1 MASITRRK
9 SRELSRK
16 MKGMSAAEAK
26 AALSAMKAEMVNEI
40 SRNACQH
47 VDHEFAPRMAGDL
60 LMVVLMFLR
69 CKRGYGGKRLRDF
82 LHDFNEFAADCYKE
96 QLTAGVVKEILMDEC
111 GFDVEAEFQKC
122 GEATPTT

>member
-1 MASITRRK
+1 MTSIARRK
-9 SRELSRK
+9 SRELQRR
-16 MKGMSAAEAK
+16 MQGMSAAEAK

-47 VDHEFAPRMAGDL
+47 VDHEFAPRLAGDL
-60 LMVVLMFLR
+60 LMTVLMFLR

-82 LHDFNEFAADCYKE
+82 LHDFNEFTADCYREK
-96 QLTAGVVKEILMDEC
+96 LTAGVVKEILWDEC
-111 GFDVEAEFQKC
+111 KFDVEAEFEKC

>member
-9 SRELSRK
+9 SRELQRK
-16 MKGMSAAEAK
+16 MQGMSAVEAK
-26 AALSAMKAEMVNEI
+26 AALSAMKTEMVNEI

-47 VDHEFAPRMAGDL
+47 VDQEFAPRMAGDL

-82 LHDFNEFAADCYKE
+82 LHDFNEFTADCYREK
-96 QLTAGVVKEILMDEC
+96 LTAGVVKEILMDEC
-111 GFDVEAEFQKC
+111 GFDVEAEFAKC
-122 GEATPTT
+122 GEATL

>member
-1 MASITRRK
+1 
-9 SRELSRK
+9 
-16 MKGMSAAEAK
+16 MSAAEAK
-26 AALSAMKAEMVNEI
+26 AALSAMKADMVNEI

-47 VDHEFAPRMAGDL
+47 VDQEFAPRMAGDL

-69 CKRGYGGKRLRDF
+69 CRRGYGGKRLRDF

-111 GFDVEAEFQKC
+111 GFDVEAEFAKC
-122 GEATPTT
+122 GEATL